1 MLSVGAV
8 LVDFDGTATTSD
20 VAELLLRVYA
30 EPSWSDYD
38 DAVDRGEMGLR
49 EAIQIQDA
57 MLRATGDELIAYAV
71 EHCPMDPTFG
81 PFVDWLSASDVEV
94 ALVSDGF
101 GFYIQPILNAAGLGD
116 LTVISNEQMWAP
128 DGRPGGMRFVN
139 GHPVCVGCG
148 TCKMNAVLTYRERHG
163 PVAFVGDGQSDRYGA
178 LYADVTFAKGE
189 LVDHCVRDGVPFVG
203 WNDFDDVRRS
213 LETMDTLPGSIEPV
227 VCPGWTGQ

>member
-8 LVDFDGTATTSD
+8 LVDFDGTASTSD
-20 VAELLLRVYA
+20 VAELLLRVFA
-30 EPSWSDYD
+30 EPSWADYD

-81 PFVDWLSASDVEV
+81 PFVNWLSASGVEV

-101 GFYIQPILNAAGLGD
+101 GFYIRPILNAAGLGD

-139 GHPVCVGCG
+139 GHPICVGCG